1 MINVIQRHMMLSRVA
16 RLSAIHTDIYHCTQ
30 CPLHEGRTHT
40 VPGAGNPDAEILF
53 IGEAPGYNEDLQGLP
68 FVGKSGKY
76 LEELLATINL
86 TRDDVFI
93 ANVVKCRPP
102 DNRDPLSNELETCN
116 PYLRA
121 QIDVLD
127 PLVIVT
133 LGRYSMNLFFPN
145 QKVTKIH
152 GQAKYGVRRIYYPL
166 YHPAYA
172 LRNES
177 AKPNML
183 EDVARIPALVEEMRQ
198 KRVSDNN
205 DTQDASDIE
214 EETTLPSNND
224 DDAPQQIGL
233 FD

>member
-1 MINVIQRHMMLSRVA
+1 MVSRVA
-16 RLSAIHTDIYHCTQ
+16 RLSAIHTEIFHCTN
-30 CPLHEGRTHT
+30 CALHEGRTHT

-53 IGEAPGYNEDLQGLP
+53 IGEAPGYHEDQQGLP
-68 FVGKSGKY
+68 FVGKSGQY
-76 LEELLATINL
+76 LEELLATIKL

-102 DNRDPLSNELETCN
+102 DNRDPSQDEITTCN

-133 LGRYSMNLFFPN
+133 LGRYSMNMFFPN
-145 QKVTKIH
+145 EKVSKIH
-152 GQAKYGVRRIYYPL
+152 GQPKWGAHRLYYPL

-172 LRNES
+172 LRNPSKKVE
-177 AKPNML
+177 MV
-183 EDVARIPALVEEMRQ
+183 EDVARIPQLLEEMRQ
-198 KRVSDNN
+198 RRETSEDVP
-205 DTQDASDIE
+205 A
-214 EETTLPSNND
+214 ETTVAEEITLPTDTPPDNS
-224 DDAPQQIGL
+224 PTQQSL